1 MHMISP
7 LTHNLCAWD
16 VANPQL
22 WQAQEA
28 EVSDGDGGC
37 MHNSEV
43 VALNNSKDSTNES
56 M

>member
-1 MHMISP
+1 MISSFTQI
-7 LTHNLCAWD
+7 LYASD
-16 VANPQL
+16 VTNPQL